1 MICRQGEG
9 GIKTQTISRR
19 HLYMPP
25 RRRRRRGLSKTGRS
39 RSGGG
44 GGGEWAAASSA
55 LPGEPELFG
64 GQLRFQS
71 GAVNN
76 NNKK

>member
-1 MICRQGEG
+1 MFLADSEEEEEEEEEGPFQKWQKLQRGAVEHGDADGDGE
-9 GIKTQTISRR
+9 
-19 HLYMPP
+19 
-25 RRRRRRGLSKTGRS
+25 
-39 RSGGG
+39 
-44 GGGEWAAASSA
+44 EWAAAATAA
-55 LPGEPELFG
+55 LRRLREPELFG

>member
-1 MICRQGEG
+1 MLLADSEEEEEGPFQKWQKLQRGAVEHGDADGDGE
-9 GIKTQTISRR
+9 
-19 HLYMPP
+19 
-25 RRRRRRGLSKTGRS
+25 
-39 RSGGG
+39 
-44 GGGEWAAASSA
+44 EWAAAATAA
-55 LPGEPELFG
+55 LREPELFG